1 MDTMDNIL
9 IHQKDYIIL
18 LIDSG
23 RIDEAKI
30 VLDLLIELWTEYNY
44 MYKHKEL
51 LERMYRHDCV

>member
-1 MDTMDNIL
+1 MDTMDNI
-9 IHQKDYIIL
+9 

>member
-1 MDTMDNIL
+1 MDNIL